1 MRILLFTPF
10 NHLLSF
16 STLRSVSSLD
26 SNFANTQLQ
35 IYFNLLHIQQMY
47 AWLKYI
53 LNILVSTTF
62 HIFCLRRTEFVYS
75 FTAQLKTI
83 SWICKVYSKRSK
95 FRSNC
100 NLNKCFKMCLAWWQH
115 WHSQTQII
123 ITFYICWYFLNVV
136 VT

>member
-26 SNFANTQLQ
+26 SKFANTHLQ

-47 AWLKYI
+47 AWVKYI

-83 SWICKVYSKRSK
+83 LWILQKYIWIWSKLQ
-95 FRSNC
+95 SNC
-100 NLNKCFKMCLAWWQH
+100 NLNKCSEMCLALWQH

-123 ITFYICWYFLNVV
+123 IFYICWYF
-136 VT
+136 

>member
-26 SNFANTQLQ
+26 SKFANTHLQ

-47 AWLKYI
+47 AWVKYI

-83 SWICKVYSKRSK
+83 SWILQKYI
-95 FRSNC
+95 SNDQ
-100 NLNKCFKMCLAWWQH
+100 NLNQIVISTNVPKCV
-115 WHSQTQII
+115 WHDDNIGI
-123 ITFYICWYFLNVV
+123 HKLKLLFFTFVDIF
-136 VT
+136 